1 MLLSLICF
9 ERALSFKY
17 EDRVSQNY
25 LKEAQMRGLFYSIP
39 YMNCEYV
46 DGKIMKM
53 QKKKRFIIKI
63 FLGEKLH
70 SAVKSKRGI
79 PCSCLVS

>member
-17 EDRVSQNY
+17 EDRVSHNY

-53 QKKKRFIIKI
+53 QKKETFYTEN
-63 FLGEKLH
+63 FSWG
-70 SAVKSKRGI
+70 KSCI
-79 PCSCLVS
+79 MP